1 MRRVTLL
8 LSLCALLFGGLMA
21 GVQAQQINIAN
32 DVNGGNVVD
41 ISLRDADLATVL
53 AALFNTTGGKFQV
66 RLGNGVNGR
75 IGRLVLT
82 QMPFDKA
89 LDAILGTDYSY
100 TKQVQ
105 SDGIAL
111 YTITGRQGGGGTL
124 YTPKPPNPFQAPAIG
139 IPTFANDATAAP
151 FGGGGAATPTSPLL
165 NLGSR
170 TATTGGTSTTTT
182 SGDDAAAESSVVKLL
197 RVNNLDVMALAEAL
211 GGTGLDLFALM
222 NSTNGSSGTGLHGS
236 SSGGSSGSSNN
247 NSYNNYGN
255 TNGNNSYNNNS
266 NSNGNYNNSNNN
278 NNRNNNNSNN
288 NNNRNNN
295 NYNNTNNNVINH

>member
-8 LSLCALLFGGLMA
+8 LSLCALLLSGLIA

-66 RLGNGVNGR
+66 RLGNGINGR

-111 YTITGRQGGGGTL
+111 YTITGRQGSGGTL
-124 YTPKPPNPFQAPAIG
+124 FTPKPPTFQAPAIG
-139 IPTFANDATAAP
+139 IPTFATDAATPPP
-151 FGGGGAATPTSPLL
+151 FGGGGATPASPLL
-165 NLGSR
+165 NLGARVAAGSS
-170 TATTGGTSTTTT
+170 ATTTT
-182 SGDDAAAESSVVKLL
+182 AGDDAAEEATVVKLL
-197 RVNNLDVMALAEAL
+197 RVNNLDVRALAEAL
-211 GGTGLDLFALM
+211 GGSYIDLFELM
-222 NSTNGSSGTGLHGS
+222 NMNNGNSTLG
-236 SSGGSSGSSNN
+236 GGSGIGSNRGSGSNYNNNGNNNNN
-247 NSYNNYGN
+247 NSYNNN
-255 TNGNNSYNNNS
+255 
-266 NSNGNYNNSNNN
+266 
-278 NNRNNNNSNN
+278 NN

-295 NYNNTNNNVINH
+295 NYNNNNNNNRNNNNYNNNNTNNSFNPLSH